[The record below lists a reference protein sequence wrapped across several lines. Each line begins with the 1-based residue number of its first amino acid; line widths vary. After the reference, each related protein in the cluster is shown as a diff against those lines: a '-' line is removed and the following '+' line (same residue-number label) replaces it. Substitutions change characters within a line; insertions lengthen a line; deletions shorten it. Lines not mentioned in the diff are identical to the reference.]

1 MQLAKLQTLSTDK
14 TSGQVFISSHETSH
28 PLGKLLIMININWQ
42 QLGSKANLDDLI
54 EFVKK
59 TYYEPTSA
67 KTPDPSASLENL
79 ANKLNDQ
86 ITNLL
91 PDLNFTDIN
100 KNINFF
106 IGSLKDEELFF
117 SKTKNIKLFLQHGLN
132 LINIADAS
140 TDEQDDSSNSLFS
153 FITSGKLSSNDAI
166 LITTSSLVDYFSENK
181 LKQIL
186 SDNSAEIASVE
197 FTKLVDE
204 FSKHTYFQG
213 LIIKNS
219 VSLDSESY
227 QAKIHPAL
235 SNIAQSSMSELN
247 SLESETGD
255 LLTSSFVTSFKKSL
269 ATLINQ
275 IRSIFSTQTQ
285 RISDTNSAVAI
296 KRRLRQKSL
305 LNKTGNWLWLVVK
318 SLLLVVVW
326 VFKQL
331 ALLIKNLFKNR
342 ESITQGIKQ
351 KSTAMPSNLK
361 DSFKKKIYK
370 YKSLDKNRRT
380 TLLVGLGLII
390 ILIGSVMTGII
401 RKATTMSHDEVIA
414 IFDEIEVKRASA
426 EAALIYGN
434 EEQAVTQI
442 AEARRLLNDL
452 SVKGSD
458 LKQRKSDLADSLFES
473 YKSVQ
478 KLEEINNP
486 VLIADLGASEN
497 GQTVEVV
504 ALAGSGST
512 FYGYN
517 KSNQIYKFSTTQQ
530 SVDVVVKLD
539 NEVKGLNTLADN
551 ELLIYF
557 ATPEANIG
565 ILNTEENSLTNI
577 NFEFNNPLTE
587 KVSLEPYFSR
597 LYVLDPRERQI
608 YKHQQIGRSYTRGQ
622 PWLVDDTADISDA
635 SSMAI
640 DGNIWVTTN
649 SGNLYKF
656 NAGEREDFSLAT
668 LDPILNSPNFVW
680 TSIDSSKLYILD
692 PPTHRVI
699 ILNKDGTIH
708 KQFVSERFDNLKS
721 AVIDEGNDKIYILN
735 SNQVYEIDIGK

>member
-608 YKHQQIGRSYTRGQ
+608 YKHQQVGRSYTRGQ